1 MVSPALLAHQQQAP
15 RPHDVWTA
23 WNSDL
28 VVVLGVVAAI
38 ALFARGQHGAGPGGR
53 RQHAVGAA
61 GVGAIVLALLSPLDA
76 LGSALASAHML
87 QHIVLI
93 LVAAPLLV
101 TGGALST
108 MAQGLPSSVR
118 RAGQRAAGSSAA
130 TSVLHALRRP
140 GAAWLLHVGAL
151 WLWHSAALY
160 EAALRS
166 HWLHGLEHVSFFA
179 TALLFWSVVL
189 RRQPGP
195 DAFPGVALVLVFTMA
210 LQSVLLSA
218 LLTFSPTPWY
228 PSYGERAAPWGL
240 DPLVDQQL
248 AGVMMWVPGGLVYLG
263 IALVLLISG
272 IRHTPARLPA
282 PADHGRRRSI
292 DSRTAVRP
300 RSRIPGSR

>member
-23 WNSDL
+23 WNSDPL
-28 VVVLGVVAAI
+28 VVLGVAVAV
-38 ALFARGQHGAGPGGR
+38 ALFLRGRHRIGPR
-53 RQHAVGAA
+53 RRGQHAVGAA
-61 GVGAIVLALLSPLDA
+61 GIGALAFALLSPLDA

-87 QHIVLI
+87 QHILLI
-93 LVAAPLLV
+93 LVAAPLLLA
-101 TGGALST
+101 GGALST
-108 MAQGLPSSVR
+108 MAQGLSSSVR
-118 RAGQRAAGSSAA
+118 RVAQRAAGSSAA
-130 TSVLHALRRP
+130 TSVLRALRRP

-166 HWLHGLEHVSFFA
+166 HWLHGLEHVSFFG

-195 DAFPGVALVLVFTMA
+195 DAFPGVALVLVFTMT

-228 PSYGERAAPWGL
+228 PSYGQRAAPWGL

-263 IALVLLISG
+263 IALVLLTSAL
-272 IRHTPARLPA
+272 RHTPAW
-282 PADHGRRRSI
+282 
-292 DSRTAVRP
+292 RP
-300 RSRIPGSR
+300 TPG

>member
-1 MVSPALLAHQQQAP
+1 
-15 RPHDVWTA
+15 
-23 WNSDL
+23 
-28 VVVLGVVAAI
+28 
-38 ALFARGQHGAGPGGR
+38 
-53 RQHAVGAA
+53 
-61 GVGAIVLALLSPLDA
+61 
-76 LGSALASAHML
+76 
-87 QHIVLI
+87 
-93 LVAAPLLV
+93 
-101 TGGALST
+101 
-108 MAQGLPSSVR
+108 
-118 RAGQRAAGSSAA
+118 
-130 TSVLHALRRP
+130 
-140 GAAWLLHVGAL
+140 VGAL

-166 HWLHGLEHVSFFA
+166 HWLHGLEHVSFFVP
-179 TALLFWSVVL
+179 ALLFWSVVL

-263 IALVLLISG
+263 IALVLLTSG

-282 PADHGRRRSI
+282 PVGHGRRRSI
-292 DSRTAVRP
+292 DSRTAVRS
-300 RSRIPGSR
+300 RSRISGSR